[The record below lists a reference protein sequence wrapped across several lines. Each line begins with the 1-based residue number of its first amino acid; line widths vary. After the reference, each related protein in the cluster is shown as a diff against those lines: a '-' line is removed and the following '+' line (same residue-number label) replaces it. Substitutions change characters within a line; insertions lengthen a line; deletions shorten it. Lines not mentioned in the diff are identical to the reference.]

1 MDTNRHLQNSKKIRK
16 ILGSGPSCWKWRGIR
31 MPPCIC
37 FGACFNF
44 FLVLS
49 GKYLEGTHWVYGK
62 KTMWS
67 ILENGM
73 SALVSIWLSKM
84 PCWLSC
90 CVSLLSNSL
99 GKSLRGLYID
109 GMWTRNFFPLYS
121 CTIVTTSV
129 YTNHLHALCTH
140 LCSQQAPCLLIY
152 ATYPVT

>member
-1 MDTNRHLQNSKKIRK
+1 MDTNRHLQNGKKIRK
-16 ILGSGPSCWKWRGIR
+16 ILGIGPSCWKWRGIC

-37 FGACFNF
+37 FGACFN
-44 FLVLS
+44 LVVW
-49 GKYLEGTHWVYGK
+49 GRYLEGTHWVYGK

-73 SALVSIWLSKM
+73 SALVSIWLSEM
-84 PCWLSC
+84 PCWPLC
-90 CVSLLSNSL
+90 CVSLLSNTL
-99 GKSLRGLYID
+99 GKSFRGLYID
-109 GMWTRNFFPLYS
+109 GLWTRNALPLYS

-140 LCSQQAPCLLIY
+140 LCSHQAPCLLIY